1 MVALL
6 WDVTLGLILTVGVR
20 GRGAH
25 IVVYTDDLDGVA
37 PRTELVAAQEDG
49 EGLAEV
55 GVEGIDDGVERG
67 VCPAKPDKH
76 VEGGGADGAGE
87 VLGTVRLAERN
98 HAVKDEE
105 GQPAAHK
112 HSHDDRERL

>member
-6 WDVTLGLILTVGVR
+6 GDVTLGLILLTVGVR
-20 GRGAH
+20 SWGAH
-25 IVVYTDDLDGVA
+25 VVVNTDDLDGVA
-37 PRTELVAAQEDG
+37 PWAEPVAAQKDG

-55 GVEGIDDGVERG
+55 GVEGIDDGVERR
-67 VCPAKPDKH
+67 VCPAKPHKH
-76 VEGGGADGAGE
+76 IEGGGADAGE
-87 VLGTVRLAERN
+87 VCGTVRLTEWN

-112 HSHDDRERL
+112 NSHDY

>member
-1 MVALL
+1 MVALF

-25 IVVYTDDLDGVA
+25 VVVNTDDLDGVA
-37 PRTELVAAQEDG
+37 PRTEPVAAQQDG

-55 GVEGIDDGVERG
+55 SVEGIDDGVERG
-67 VCPAKPDKH
+67 VCPAEPHKH
-76 VEGGGADGAGE
+76 IEGGGADTGE
-87 VLGTVRLAERN
+87 VSGTVRQVRLTEWH
-98 HAVKDEE
+98 HAVKDKE

-112 HSHDDRERL
+112 HSHDD

>member
-6 WDVTLGLILTVGVR
+6 WDVTLGLILLTVGVR
-20 GRGAH
+20 SRGAH
-25 IVVYTDDLDGVA
+25 VVVNTDDLDGVA
-37 PRTELVAAQEDG
+37 PWAEPVAAQKDG

-55 GVEGIDDGVERG
+55 GVEGIDDGVERR
-67 VCPAKPDKH
+67 VCPAKPHKH
-76 VEGGGADGAGE
+76 IKGGGADAGE
-87 VLGTVRLAERN
+87 VRGAVRQVRLTEWN

-112 HSHDDRERL
+112 NSHDD